1 MAENFSE
8 DIKSIESGFLFLGI
22 GTLLPWNAIISNLD
36 FLIYY
41 QKDYHPEITFPNM
54 NFILNLI
61 IQFLLL
67 TTKKIIKYKTQIYL
81 SLILFLINII
91 LLPIITI
98 YIKGNLGFK
107 INCIIMLFNGIG
119 NALISFSSFG
129 LVSFFP
135 IKCLISLSLGQGI
148 AGILM
153 NILRY
158 IILFTLGDNEKNI
171 NLGTYIFFSV
181 SAFILLITIFKF
193 HSISKKKYFHNK
205 LIEAGD
211 EINNFSDSESLDNPL
226 QIPDKNNDN
235 KEDISIFILIFKLFG
250 INLMVILCFIIT
262 FTLFPAVSIKPNLF
276 NLSLGWKINTI
287 IFIFNLFDTIGRK
300 LLSYITPNKFILY
313 FFSFIRIGLLISFPY
328 ICYCENHKLLNDN
341 LISIFTICNVM
352 ILGISN
358 GFLSSMCFALA
369 PEQVEGNMKGKAGS
383 TVSFCLILGIFL
395 GTFGA
400 IYFQKYTTL

>member
-1 MAENFSE
+1 MAEEFSQE
-8 DIKSIESGFLFLGI
+8 MKSIESGFLFLGI
-22 GTLLPWNAIISNLD
+22 GTLVPWNAIISNLD

-67 TTKKIIKYKTQIYL
+67 TTKKILKYKTQIYI
-81 SLILFLINII
+81 SLTLFLINII

-119 NALISFSSFG
+119 NALISYSCFG

-153 NILRY
+153 NLLRY
-158 IILFTLGDNEKNI
+158 IILFSLGDDEKNI
-171 NLGTYIFFSV
+171 NLSSYIFFSV

-193 HSISKKKYFHNK
+193 HSITKKKYFLNK

-211 EINNFSDSESLDNPL
+211 EINSFSDNDSLDNPL
-226 QIPDKNNDN
+226 KIPDKENENNEN
-235 KEDISIFILIFKLFG
+235 LSIIFVIFKIFG
-250 INLMVILCFIIT
+250 INLMIILCFIIT
-262 FTLFPAVSIKPNLF
+262 FTLFPAVTIKPKLF

-287 IFIFNLFDTIGRK
+287 IFIYNCFDTIGRK
-300 LLSYITPNKFILY
+300 LLSYIKPNKFILY
-313 FFSFIRIGLLISFPY
+313 FCSLLRIGLLFTFPY
-328 ICYCENHKLLNDN
+328 ICYCENHKLFNDN
-341 LISIFTICNVM
+341 LISIFSICNVI
-352 ILGISN
+352 ILAISN
-358 GFLSSMCFALA
+358 GFVNSLCFALA
-369 PEQVEGNMKGKAGS
+369 PEQVEGSMKGKAGS
-383 TVSFCLILGIFL
+383 SVSLCLSLGIFL

-400 IYFQKYTTL
+400 IYIQKYTLL

>member
-1 MAENFSE
+1 MAEEFSQE
-8 DIKSIESGFLFLGI
+8 MKSIESGFLFLGI
-22 GTLLPWNAIISNLD
+22 GTLVPWNAIISNLD

-54 NFILNLI
+54 NFILNLM

-67 TTKKIIKYKTQIYL
+67 TTKKILKYKTQIYI
-81 SLILFLINII
+81 SLLIFLINII
-91 LLPIITI
+91 LLPIVTI

-171 NLGTYIFFSV
+171 NLSSYIFFSV

-193 HSISKKKYFHNK
+193 HSISKKKYFN
-205 LIEAGD
+205 
-211 EINNFSDSESLDNPL
+211 NNF
-226 QIPDKNNDN
+226 I
-235 KEDISIFILIFKLFG
+235 
-250 INLMVILCFIIT
+250 
-262 FTLFPAVSIKPNLF
+262 
-276 NLSLGWKINTI
+276 
-287 IFIFNLFDTIGRK
+287 
-300 LLSYITPNKFILY
+300 
-313 FFSFIRIGLLISFPY
+313 
-328 ICYCENHKLLNDN
+328 
-341 LISIFTICNVM
+341 
-352 ILGISN
+352 
-358 GFLSSMCFALA
+358 
-369 PEQVEGNMKGKAGS
+369 
-383 TVSFCLILGIFL
+383 
-395 GTFGA
+395 
-400 IYFQKYTTL
+400 